1 MRKII
6 LFSALA
12 LLLAS
17 CGVTRELSHNVN
29 NHTTQVVLAK
39 NNFKVVEHVKGEASN
54 QYFLLFIGGGKRALV
69 EKARAKMLKNAN
81 LEGSSKAIINET
93 VEVHWIFIWVG
104 IQYTVTVSA
113 DVIEFTE

>member
-1 MRKII
+1 MKKIV
-6 LFSALA
+6 LFSVLA

-54 QYFLLFIGGGKRALV
+54 QYLLIIGGGKRALV
-69 EKARAKMLKNAN
+69 EKARAKMLQKAN
-81 LEGSSKAIINET
+81 LVGSSRAVINET
-93 VEVHWIFIWVG
+93 VESHWIFIWVG

>member
-1 MRKII
+1 MKKIV

-54 QYFLLFIGGGKRALV
+54 QYLLIIGGGKRALV
-69 EKARAKMLKNAN
+69 EKARAKMLQNAN
-81 LEGSSKAIINET
+81 LVGSSRAVINET
-93 VEVHWIFIWVG
+93 VESYWIFIGVG

>member
-1 MRKII
+1 MRKIV

-12 LLLAS
+12 LLLVS
-17 CGVTRELSHNVN
+17 CGVTRELLHNVN

-54 QYFLLFIGGGKRALV
+54 QYFLLIIGGGKRALV
-69 EKARAKMLKNAN
+69 EKARAKMLQNAN
-81 LEGSSKAIINET
+81 LVGSSRAVINET
-93 VEVHWIFIWVG
+93 VEIHSFFFWIG
-104 IQYTVTVSA
+104 MQYTVTVSA

>member
-1 MRKII
+1 MKKIV
-6 LFSALA
+6 LFSVLA
-12 LLLAS
+12 LLLVS

-54 QYFLLFIGGGKRALV
+54 QYLLIIGGGKRALV
-69 EKARAKMLKNAN
+69 EKARAKMLQNAN
-81 LEGSSKAIINET
+81 LVGSSRAVINET
-93 VEVHWIFIWVG
+93 VESHWIFIGVG
-104 IQYTVTVSA
+104 IQYTVSVSA

>member
-1 MRKII
+1 MRKIV

-54 QYFLLFIGGGKRALV
+54 QYFLLIIGGGKRALV
-69 EKARAKMLKNAN
+69 EKARAKMLQNAN
-81 LEGSSKAIINET
+81 LVGSSRAVINET
-93 VEVHWIFIWVG
+93 IESHWIFIGVG

-113 DVIEFTE
+113 DVIEFNE

>member
-1 MRKII
+1 MRKIV

-12 LLLAS
+12 LLLVS

-54 QYFLLFIGGGKRALV
+54 QYLLIIGGGKRALV
-69 EKARAKMLKNAN
+69 EKARAKMLQKAN
-81 LEGSSKAIINET
+81 LVGSSRAVINET
-93 VEVHWIFIWVG
+93 VESYWIFIGVG
-104 IQYTVTVSA
+104 IQYTVSVSA

>member
-1 MRKII
+1 MKKIV

-54 QYFLLFIGGGKRALV
+54 QYLLIIGGGKRALV
-69 EKARAKMLKNAN
+69 EKARAKMLQKAN
-81 LEGSSKAIINET
+81 LVGSSRAVINET
-93 VEVHWIFIWVG
+93 VESHWIFIWVG

>member
-1 MRKII
+1 MRKIV

-12 LLLAS
+12 LLLVS

-39 NNFKVVEHVKGEASN
+39 NNFKVVEHVNGEASN
-54 QYFLLFIGGGKRALV
+54 QYFLLIIGGGKRALV
-69 EKARAKMLKNAN
+69 EKARAKMLQNAN
-81 LEGSSKAIINET
+81 LVGSSRAVINET
-93 VEVHWIFIWVG
+93 IESHWIFIGVG

>member
-1 MRKII
+1 MRKIV

-17 CGVTRELSHNVN
+17 CGGTRELSHNVN

-54 QYFLLFIGGGKRALV
+54 QYLLIIGGGKRALV
-69 EKARAKMLKNAN
+69 EKARAKMLQKAN
-81 LEGSSKAIINET
+81 LVGSSRAVINET
-93 VEVHWIFIWVG
+93 VESYWIFIGVG
-104 IQYTVTVSA
+104 IQYTVSVSA

>member
-1 MRKII
+1 MRKIV

-39 NNFKVVEHVKGEASN
+39 NNFKVVEHVKGEAYN
-54 QYFLLFIGGGKRALV
+54 Q
-69 EKARAKMLKNAN
+69 
-81 LEGSSKAIINET
+81 
-93 VEVHWIFIWVG
+93 
-104 IQYTVTVSA
+104 
-113 DVIEFTE
+113 

>member
-1 MRKII
+1 MRKIV

-17 CGVTRELSHNVN
+17 CGGTRELSHNVN

-54 QYFLLFIGGGKRALV
+54 LYVLGFGGTKAGLV
-69 EKARAKMLKNAN
+69 GEARAKMLQNAN
-81 LEGSSKAIINET
+81 LVGSSKAVINET
-93 VEVHWIFIWVG
+93 VEIHYFSFLLGANYKVV
-104 IQYTVTVSA
+104 VSA

>member
-1 MRKII
+1 MKKIV

-29 NHTTQVVLAK
+29 NHTQVVLAK

-54 QYFLLFIGGGKRALV
+54 QYFLLIIGGGRRALV
-69 EKARAKMLKNAN
+69 EKARAKMLQNAN
-81 LEGSSKAIINET
+81 LVGSSRAVINET
-93 VEVHWIFIWVG
+93 VESHWIFIGVG
-104 IQYTVTVSA
+104 IQYTVSVSA

>member
-1 MRKII
+1 MRKIV

-54 QYFLLFIGGGKRALV
+54 QYLLIIGGGKRALV
-69 EKARAKMLKNAN
+69 EKARAKMLQKAN
-81 LEGSSKAIINET
+81 LVGSSRAVINET
-93 VEVHWIFIWVG
+93 VESYWIFIGVG
-104 IQYTVTVSA
+104 IQYTVSVSA

>member
-1 MRKII
+1 MRKIV

-54 QYFLLFIGGGKRALV
+54 QYLLIIGGGKRALV
-69 EKARAKMLKNAN
+69 EKARAKMLQKAN
-81 LEGSSKAIINET
+81 LVGSSRAVINET
-93 VEVHWIFIWVG
+93 VESYWIFIGVG

>member
-1 MRKII
+1 MKKIV

-39 NNFKVVEHVKGEASN
+39 NNFKVVEHVKGEATN
-54 QYFLLFIGGGKRALV
+54 DYFLFFGGGRKALI
-69 EKARAKMLKNAN
+69 EKARAEMLKNAN
-81 LEGSSKAIINET
+81 LVGTSRAVINET
-93 VEVHWIFIWVG
+93 VEAHSFLFFIG
-104 IQYTVTVSA
+104 TKYTVTVSA
-113 DVIEFTE
+113 DVIEFTEE